1 MTLDPEKSEDEIVD
15 NYRTDTLY
23 THKFKNEAGKYF
35 TIVSRDENNVP
46 DAIEIEH
53 PYPVVRNKIKTTLT
67 FIKQNNEITHV
78 SFKRFK
84 YYKRKGYVE
93 QEEQITFSFPF
104 FKQIIDYLKL
114 LSELNLAD
122 INERRITLAEDNLP
136 TLDDETKKKIKT
148 FLLRKDGQQ
157 IIQELLASGIITS
170 TDIVNIGYRKNQLEI
185 FGKLLHDSNYIEIYK
200 KENNITDE
208 RLEILWQHFFSTND
222 WIFGYG
228 LDYKFLGILQ
238 REAHISNTDL
248 SGKGGVIGDFLL
260 GCNKFTV
267 LVEMK
272 RPDTALF
279 KNKNRSNS
287 WSLSNELI
295 DSFSQIL
302 EQKASWQI
310 QAESNASNNYNDSGE
325 IIKQKTVDPKTIL
338 IIGNSDQYFGETKEQ
353 QIKAKSFELFRRDSR
368 NVEIITFDELFER
381 AKFIVEHKV
390 NIKAARQ

>member
-1 MTLDPEKSEDEIVD
+1 MQPDQEKSEEEIVD

-46 DAIEIEH
+46 DAIEAEH
-53 PYPVVRNKIKTTLT
+53 PYPIRNKIKTTFT
-67 FIKQNNEITHV
+67 FIKENNKITQV

-84 YYKRKGYVE
+84 YYKNKGYVA
-93 QEEQITFSFPF
+93 QDEQIVFSFSF

-122 INERRITLAEDNLP
+122 INERRITLAEDDLP
-136 TLDDETKKKIKT
+136 ADDETKKKIKT

-157 IIQELLASGIITS
+157 IIEELLASGIITS
-170 TDIVNIGYRKNQLEI
+170 TDIVNIGYRKKQLGI
-185 FGKLLHDSNYIEIYK
+185 FDKLLNDPDYIATYK
-200 KENNITDE
+200 TENNITDE
-208 RLEILWQHFFSTND
+208 RLEILWQHFFSKND

-238 REAHISNTDL
+238 KEAHISNTDL
-248 SGKGGVIGDFLL
+248 SGKDGVIGDFLL

-267 LVEMK
+267 LVELK
-272 RPDTALF
+272 RPDTDLF

-287 WSLSNELI
+287 WSLSNEFV
-295 DSFSQIL
+295 DAFSQIL

-310 QAESNASNNYNDSGE
+310 QAESNANNNYNDDGE
-325 IIKQKTVDPKTIL
+325 IIKQKTIDPKTIL
-338 IIGNSDQYFGETKEQ
+338 IIGNSSQYSGETKEL

-368 NVEIITFDELFER
+368 NVEIVTFDELFER

-390 NIKAARQ
+390 NEQVARQ

>member
-1 MTLDPEKSEDEIVD
+1 MQLDPEKSEEEIVD

-46 DAIEIEH
+46 DAVEAEH
-53 PYPVVRNKIKTTLT
+53 PYPIRNKIKTTFT
-67 FIKQNNEITHV
+67 FIKDNNKITQV

-84 YYKRKGYVE
+84 YYKKKGYVA
-93 QEEQITFSFPF
+93 QDEQIVFSFSF

-122 INERRITLAEDNLP
+122 INERRITLAEDDLP
-136 TLDDETKKKIKT
+136 ADDETKKKIKT

-157 IIQELLASGIITS
+157 IIEELLNSGIITS
-170 TDIVNIGYRKNQLEI
+170 TDIVNIGYRKKQLEI
-185 FGKLLHDSNYIEIYK
+185 FDKLLNDPDYIAIYK
-200 KENNITDE
+200 TENNITDE
-208 RLEILWQHFFSTND
+208 RLEILWQHFFSKND

-238 REAHISNTDL
+238 KEAHISNTDL
-248 SGKGGVIGDFLL
+248 SGKDGVIGDFLL

-267 LVEMK
+267 LVELK
-272 RPDTALF
+272 RPDTDLF

-287 WSLSNELI
+287 WSLSNELV
-295 DSFSQIL
+295 DAFSQIL

-310 QAESNASNNYNDSGE
+310 QAESNANSNYNDDGE

-338 IIGNSDQYFGETKEQ
+338 IIGNSNQYFGETKEL

-368 NVEIITFDELFER
+368 NVEIVTFDELFER
-381 AKFIVEHKV
+381 AKFIVEHKA
-390 NIKAARQ
+390 NE

>member
-1 MTLDPEKSEDEIVD
+1 MQPDQEKSEEEIVD

-46 DAIEIEH
+46 DAIEAEH
-53 PYPVVRNKIKTTLT
+53 PYPIRNKIKTTFT
-67 FIKQNNEITHV
+67 FIKENNKITQV

-84 YYKRKGYVE
+84 YYKNKGYVA
-93 QEEQITFSFPF
+93 QDEQIVFSFSF

-122 INERRITLAEDNLP
+122 INERRITLAEDDLP
-136 TLDDETKKKIKT
+136 ADDETKKKIKT

-157 IIQELLASGIITS
+157 IIEELLASGIITS
-170 TDIVNIGYRKNQLEI
+170 TDIVNIGYRKKQLGI
-185 FGKLLHDSNYIEIYK
+185 FDKLLNDPDYIATYK
-200 KENNITDE
+200 TENNITDE
-208 RLEILWQHFFSTND
+208 RLEILWQHFFSKND

-238 REAHISNTDL
+238 KEAHISNTDL
-248 SGKGGVIGDFLL
+248 SGKDGVIGDFLL

-267 LVEMK
+267 LVELK
-272 RPDTALF
+272 RPDTDLF

-287 WSLSNELI
+287 WSLSNEFV
-295 DSFSQIL
+295 DAFSQIL

-310 QAESNASNNYNDSGE
+310 QAESNANNNYNDDGE
-325 IIKQKTVDPKTIL
+325 IIKQKTIDPKTIL
-338 IIGNSDQYFGETKEQ
+338 IIGNSSQYSGETKEL

-368 NVEIITFDELFER
+368 NVEIITFDELLER

-390 NIKAARQ
+390 NEQVARQ

>member
-1 MTLDPEKSEDEIVD
+1 MQLDQEKSEEEIVD

-46 DAIEIEH
+46 DAIEAEH
-53 PYPVVRNKIKTTLT
+53 PYPIRNKIKTTFT
-67 FIKQNNEITHV
+67 FIKENNKITQV

-84 YYKRKGYVE
+84 YYKNKGYVA
-93 QEEQITFSFPF
+93 QDEQIVFSFSF

-122 INERRITLAEDNLP
+122 INERRITLAEDDLP
-136 TLDDETKKKIKT
+136 ADDETKKKIKT

-157 IIQELLASGIITS
+157 IIEELLASGIITS
-170 TDIVNIGYRKNQLEI
+170 TDIVNIGYRKKQLGI
-185 FGKLLHDSNYIEIYK
+185 FDKLLNDPDYIATYK
-200 KENNITDE
+200 TENNITDE
-208 RLEILWQHFFSTND
+208 RLEILWQHFFSKND

-238 REAHISNTDL
+238 KEAHISNTDL
-248 SGKGGVIGDFLL
+248 SGKDGVIGDFLL

-267 LVEMK
+267 LVELK
-272 RPDTALF
+272 RPDTDLF

-287 WSLSNELI
+287 WSLSNEFV
-295 DSFSQIL
+295 DAFSQIL

-310 QAESNASNNYNDSGE
+310 QAESNANNNYNDDGE
-325 IIKQKTVDPKTIL
+325 IIKQKTIDPKTIL
-338 IIGNSDQYFGETKEQ
+338 IIGNSSQYSGETKEL

-368 NVEIITFDELFER
+368 NVEIVTFDELFER
-381 AKFIVEHKV
+381 AKFIVEHKA
-390 NIKAARQ
+390 NK

>member
-1 MTLDPEKSEDEIVD
+1 MQLDPEKSEEEIVD

-46 DAIEIEH
+46 DAVEAEH
-53 PYPVVRNKIKTTLT
+53 PYPLRNKIKTTFT
-67 FIKQNNEITHV
+67 FIKDNNKITQV

-84 YYKRKGYVE
+84 YYKRKGYVA
-93 QEEQITFSFPF
+93 QDEQIVFSFSF

-122 INERRITLAEDNLP
+122 INERRITLAEDDLP
-136 TLDDETKKKIKT
+136 ADDETKKKIKT

-157 IIQELLASGIITS
+157 IIEELLNSGIITS
-170 TDIVNIGYRKNQLEI
+170 TDIVNIGYRKKQLEI
-185 FGKLLHDSNYIEIYK
+185 FDKLLNDPDYIAVYK
-200 KENNITDE
+200 TENNITDE
-208 RLEILWQHFFSTND
+208 RLEILWQHFFSKND

-238 REAHISNTDL
+238 KEAHISNTDL
-248 SGKGGVIGDFLL
+248 SGKDGVIGDFLL

-267 LVEMK
+267 LVELK
-272 RPDTALF
+272 RPDTDLF

-287 WSLSNELI
+287 WSLSNELV
-295 DSFSQIL
+295 DAFSQIL

-310 QAESNASNNYNDSGE
+310 QAESNVNNNYNDNGE

-338 IIGNSDQYFGETKEQ
+338 IIGNSNQYLGETKEL

-368 NVEIITFDELFER
+368 NVEIVTFDELFER
-381 AKFIVEHKV
+381 AKFIVEHKA
-390 NIKAARQ
+390 NE

>member
-1 MTLDPEKSEDEIVD
+1 MQLDPEKSEEEIVD

-46 DAIEIEH
+46 DTIEAEH
-53 PYPVVRNKIKTTLT
+53 PYPIRNKIKTTFT
-67 FIKQNNEITHV
+67 FIKENNKITKV

-84 YYKRKGYVE
+84 YYKKKGYVV
-93 QEEQITFSFPF
+93 QDEQIVFSFSF

-122 INERRITLAEDNLP
+122 INERRITLAEDDLP
-136 TLDDETKKKIKT
+136 ADDETKKKIKT

-157 IIQELLASGIITS
+157 IIEELLNSGIITS
-170 TDIVNIGYRKNQLEI
+170 TDIVNIGYRKKQLEI
-185 FGKLLHDSNYIEIYK
+185 FDKLLNDPDYIDVYK
-200 KENNITDE
+200 TENKIIDE
-208 RLEILWQHFFSTND
+208 RLEILWQHFFSKND

-238 REAHISNTDL
+238 KEVHISNTDL
-248 SGKGGVIGDFLL
+248 SGKDGVIGDFLL

-267 LVEMK
+267 LVELK
-272 RPDTALF
+272 RPNTDLF

-295 DSFSQIL
+295 DAFSQIL

-310 QAESNASNNYNDSGE
+310 QAESNANNNYNNNGE
-325 IIKQKTVDPKTIL
+325 IIKQKTIDPKTIL
-338 IIGNSDQYFGETKEQ
+338 IIGNSSQYSGETKEL

-368 NVEIITFDELFER
+368 NVEIVTFDELFER
-381 AKFIVEHKV
+381 AKFIVKHKV
-390 NIKAARQ
+390 NK

>member
-1 MTLDPEKSEDEIVD
+1 MQLDPEKSEEKIVD
-15 NYRTDTLY
+15 NYREDTLY
-23 THKFKNEAGKYF
+23 THGFKNEAGKYF

-46 DAIEIEH
+46 DAVEAEH
-53 PYPVVRNKIKTTLT
+53 PYPIRNKIKTTFT
-67 FIKQNNEITHV
+67 FIKENNKITQV

-84 YYKRKGYVE
+84 YYKNKGYIA
-93 QEEQITFSFPF
+93 QDEQIVFSFSF

-122 INERRITLAEDNLP
+122 INERRITLAEDDLP
-136 TLDDETKKKIKT
+136 ADDETKKKIKT

-157 IIQELLASGIITS
+157 IIEELLNSGIITS
-170 TDIVNIGYRKNQLEI
+170 TDIVNIGYRKKQLEI
-185 FGKLLHDSNYIEIYK
+185 FGKLLNNPDYIAIYK
-200 KENNITDE
+200 TDNNITDE
-208 RLEILWQHFFSTND
+208 RLEILWQHFFSKND

-238 REAHISNTDL
+238 KEAHISNTDL
-248 SGKGGVIGDFLL
+248 SGKDGVIGDFLL

-267 LVEMK
+267 LVELK
-272 RPDTALF
+272 RPDTDLF

-287 WSLSNELI
+287 WSLSNELV
-295 DSFSQIL
+295 DAFSQIL
-302 EQKASWQI
+302 EQKATWQI
-310 QAESNASNNYNDSGE
+310 QAESNANNNYNDGGK

-338 IIGNSDQYFGETKEQ
+338 IIGNSSQYSGETKEL

-390 NIKAARQ
+390 SK

>member
-1 MTLDPEKSEDEIVD
+1 MQLDPEKSEEEIVD

-35 TIVSRDENNVP
+35 TIVSRDENNIP
-46 DAIEIEH
+46 DAVEAEH
-53 PYPVVRNKIKTTLT
+53 PYPIRNKIKTTFT
-67 FIKQNNEITHV
+67 FIKENNKITQV

-84 YYKRKGYVE
+84 YYKKKGYAA
-93 QEEQITFSFPF
+93 QDEQIVFSFSF

-122 INERRITLAEDNLP
+122 INERRITLAEDDLP
-136 TLDDETKKKIKT
+136 ADDETKKKIKT

-157 IIQELLASGIITS
+157 IIEELLNSGIITTS
-170 TDIVNIGYRKNQLEI
+170 DIVSIGYRKKQLEI
-185 FGKLLHDSNYIEIYK
+185 FDKLLKEPNYIAIYK
-200 KENNITDE
+200 TENNIIDE
-208 RLEILWQHFFSTND
+208 RLEILWQHFFSKND

-238 REAHISNTDL
+238 KEAHISNTDL
-248 SGKGGVIGDFLL
+248 SGKDGVIGDFLL

-267 LVEMK
+267 LVELK
-272 RPDTALF
+272 RPDTDLF

-287 WSLSNELI
+287 WSLSNELV
-295 DSFSQIL
+295 DAFSQIL

-310 QAESNASNNYNDSGE
+310 QAESNANNNYNDDGE

-338 IIGNSDQYFGETKEQ
+338 IIGNSSQYSGETKEL

-368 NVEIITFDELFER
+368 NIEIITFDELFER
-381 AKFIVEHKV
+381 AKFIVQHKV
-390 NIKAARQ
+390 

>member
-1 MTLDPEKSEDEIVD
+1 MQLDSEKSEEEIVD
-15 NYRTDTLY
+15 NYLTDTLY
-23 THKFKNEAGKYF
+23 THKFKNDAGKYF
-35 TIVSRDENNVP
+35 TIVSKDENNVP
-46 DAIEIEH
+46 NAIEAEH
-53 PYPVVRNKIKTTLT
+53 PYPIRNKIKTTFT
-67 FIKQNNEITHV
+67 FIKENNKITQI

-84 YYKRKGYVE
+84 YYKKNGYVAQDE
-93 QEEQITFSFPF
+93 HIIFSFSF

-122 INERRITLAEDNLP
+122 INERRITLAEDDLP
-136 TLDDETKKKIKT
+136 ADDETKKKIKT

-157 IIQELLASGIITS
+157 IIEELLASGIITS
-170 TDIVNIGYRKNQLEI
+170 TDIVNIGYRKKQLGI
-185 FGKLLHDSNYIEIYK
+185 FDKLLNDPDYIATYK
-200 KENNITDE
+200 TENSITDE
-208 RLEILWQHFFSTND
+208 RLEILWQHFFSKND

-238 REAHISNTDL
+238 KEAHISNTNL
-248 SGKGGVIGDFLL
+248 SGKEGVIGDFLL

-267 LVEMK
+267 LVELK
-272 RPDTALF
+272 RPDTDLF

-295 DSFSQIL
+295 DAFSQIL

-310 QAESNASNNYNDSGE
+310 QAESNANNNYNDSGE

-338 IIGNSDQYFGETKEQ
+338 IIGKSNQYSGETEELR
-353 QIKAKSFELFRRDSR
+353 IKAKSFELFRRDSR
-368 NVEIITFDELFER
+368 NVDIVTFDELFER

-390 NIKAARQ
+390 SKEAARQ

>member
-1 MTLDPEKSEDEIVD
+1 MQLDPEKSEEEIVD
-15 NYRTDTLY
+15 NYRIDTLY

-46 DAIEIEH
+46 DTIEAEH
-53 PYPVVRNKIKTTLT
+53 PYPIRNKIKTTFT
-67 FIKQNNEITHV
+67 FIKENNKITKV

-84 YYKRKGYVE
+84 YYKKKGYVV
-93 QEEQITFSFPF
+93 QDEQIVFSFSF

-122 INERRITLAEDNLP
+122 INERRITLAEDDLP
-136 TLDDETKKKIKT
+136 ADDETKKKIKT

-157 IIQELLASGIITS
+157 IIEELLNSGIITS
-170 TDIVNIGYRKNQLEI
+170 TDIVNIGYRKKQLEI
-185 FGKLLHDSNYIEIYK
+185 FDKLLNDLDYIDVYK
-200 KENNITDE
+200 TENKIIDE
-208 RLEILWQHFFSTND
+208 RLEILWQHFFSKND

-238 REAHISNTDL
+238 KEAHISNTDL

-267 LVEMK
+267 LVELK
-272 RPDTALF
+272 RPDTDLF

-295 DSFSQIL
+295 DAFSQIL

-310 QAESNASNNYNDSGE
+310 QAESNANNNYNNDGE
-325 IIKQKTVDPKTIL
+325 IIKQKTIDPKTIL
-338 IIGNSDQYFGETKEQ
+338 IIGNSSQYSGETKEL

-368 NVEIITFDELFER
+368 NVEIVTFDELFER

-390 NIKAARQ
+390 NK